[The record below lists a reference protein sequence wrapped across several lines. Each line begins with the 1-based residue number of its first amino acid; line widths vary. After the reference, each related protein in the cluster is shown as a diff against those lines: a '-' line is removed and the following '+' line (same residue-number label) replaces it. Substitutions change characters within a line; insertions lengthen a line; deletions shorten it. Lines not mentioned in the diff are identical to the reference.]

1 VVKKGAGDELVVF
14 LTPVSDQVTDA
25 LADRYCV
32 AVADYA
38 ADDVRS
44 ADNPEEGL
52 ANQRR
57 RPAAVIEQC
66 GFRRA
71 HLVGRGMSAL
81 DFFIRRSDLVQ
92 SLVLADA
99 SPDDPA
105 DYRTVLDLIDVPLLL
120 LNANPFLTALHAAVP
135 MSQLLNIDLD
145 DPRALTRALWSH
157 LLRARAI
164 ETQTLTASTHR
175 GRPPR
180 AFISTSVQREVTGD
194 SVLVPHDDIAIA
206 MAQGHSLISG
216 RAQSALTS
224 KATQR
229 VTSIP
234 LAPVTPS
241 PVSEPS
247 AESIERVAR
256 VIGAAHRP
264 LIITGELGR
273 HRGGPEALVQLAQR
287 HGIAVVEHGARPFL
301 NFPTQH
307 PLHLG
312 FNSSA
317 FVKYAD
323 AILVIECD
331 EPWLPEFT
339 NLSHDPKIIRT
350 GVDLGGHPALAI
362 RRLTSSLD
370 KSRPDRERI
379 AGRLAAYASEHRR
392 VMQQAQSRAIAEAA
406 RPHITPQF
414 LSYCIGEAIDD
425 RVTIWNDSD
434 LDPQLVPR
442 RLADSWFGS
451 PVPGWILGAALGGQL
466 ANRDQTMVIVM
477 SDASYRASEPLAAH
491 AVANAKKL
499 PVVVIVFNEDAAVR
513 CDAVAEACGAK
524 GMRVENP
531 RELAA
536 AIRAA
541 LQIARGEKRQVL
553 LNVVVVV

>member
-1 VVKKGAGDELVVF
+1 MKKGAGDELVVF

-32 AVADYA
+32 AVAGDEA
-38 ADDVRS
+38 
-44 ADNPEEGL
+44 
-52 ANQRR
+52 
-57 RPAAVIEQC
+57 PAAVIEQC

-81 DFFIRRSDLVQ
+81 DFFILRSDLVQ

-105 DYRTVLDLIDVPLLL
+105 EYRTVLDLIDVPLLL
-120 LNANPFLTALHAAVP
+120 LNSNPFLAALHAAVP
-135 MSQLLNIDLD
+135 MSQLLAIDFD
-145 DPRALTRALWSH
+145 DPRALTRAFWSH
-157 LLRARAI
+157 LLRARGI
-164 ETQTLTASTHR
+164 ETQTLTATNHR

-180 AFISTSVQREVTGD
+180 AFISTSVQSEVMGD
-194 SVLVPHDDIAIA
+194 SVLVPHDDVAIA

-216 RAQSALTS
+216 RPQSALTN
-224 KATQR
+224 TTPR
-229 VTSIP
+229 VTTIP

-241 PVSEPS
+241 PVTEPS

-264 LIITGELGR
+264 LIIAGELGR

-287 HGIAVVEHGARPFL
+287 HGIAVVEHGTRPFL

-331 EPWLPEFT
+331 EPWPPEFT
-339 NLSHDPKIIRT
+339 NLSHDPKIIRK
-350 GVDLGGHPALAI
+350 GIDLGGHPALAI

-451 PVPGWILGAALGGQL
+451 PVPGWIFGAALGGQL

-499 PVVVIVFNEDAAVR
+499 PVVVIVFNEDATVR
-513 CDAVAEACGAK
+513 SDAVAEACGAK

-536 AIRAA
+536 SIRAA

-553 LNVVVVV
+553 LNVVVVSLEPRTRDAT